1 MRITTLDP
9 RYAPTS
15 ATIAAGCVNSDDPTI
30 DTAVMTCGDTLTAES
45 DVRDPSRFFMV
56 YETGD
61 NTTVEEGE
69 AEPLDLYYS
78 RAINFGDD
86 YVVWAEESDLSVCY
100 PSEPYDDEQVSD
112 VVIGSGF
119 CNEFDRANSG
129 GETRSSEA
137 DLESNPDGS
146 KLYGVW
152 AQWVV
157 DEVTGEDTESDAIAR
172 RFWWI
177 EDYIPST
184 AWIFGQGTGD
194 GIPAN

>member
-1 MRITTLDP
+1 
-9 RYAPTS
+9 
-15 ATIAAGCVNSDDPTI
+15 
-30 DTAVMTCGDTLTAES
+30 MTCDDGSTEYDS

-56 YETGD
+56 FETGD

-86 YVVWAEESDLSVCY
+86 YVVWADETVDEDLSECY
-100 PSEPYDDEQVSD
+100 PSDPHEDDVPEIL
-112 VVIGSGF
+112 IGSGF

-129 GETRSSEA
+129 GDTHSSEA
-137 DLESNPDGS
+137 DLESNADGS
-146 KLYGVW
+146 KLYAVW

-157 DEVTGEDTESDAIAR
+157 DEASEEVLESDAIAR